1 VPGPRKLLAYLWA
14 LSRGREPR
22 HLGHNPA
29 GAVMVLGLMAAVL
42 GIGITGWMMTLDAFW
57 GNDTVESLH
66 TLLVDVTLV
75 AVAVH
80 VLANVLGSLRHR
92 ENLIA
97 AMVTGDK
104 PAQAACSASCAS
116 KRGRRCTD
124 GCRAVTLKPRRTFRR
139 PPGAACLMQQ
149 RADLRQMRLRATR
162 RPASTRSGMASVSN
176 RPTRRSS
183 VGTRLKHAAATGAG
197 LGQPGLHQVV
207 GQGRGHLGQ
216 QARRAVD
223 AARHR

>member
-1 VPGPRKLLAYLWA
+1 VTERSVIEQGYTMTSPASIRVWDRFVRLFHWGLVAAFFTAWYATDSIGWVHKGAGYLTVALVTARVLWGFFGSHHARFVHFVPGPRKLLDYLWA

-29 GAVMVLGLMAAVL
+29 GAVMVLALMAAVL

-57 GNDTVESLH
+57 GNDAVESLH

-104 PAQAACSASCAS
+104 PAQAAYAEARASA
-116 KRGRRCTD
+116 D
-124 GCRAVTLKPRRTFRR
+124 GAHGWAEPSR
-139 PPGAACLMQQ
+139 
-149 RADLRQMRLRATR
+149 
-162 RPASTRSGMASVSN
+162 
-176 RPTRRSS
+176 
-183 VGTRLKHAAATGAG
+183 
-197 LGQPGLHQVV
+197 
-207 GQGRGHLGQ
+207 
-216 QARRAVD
+216 
-223 AARHR
+223 